1 MATSD
6 AIIIGEDWISEH
18 YFTTDAKSESF
29 QSEAVKL
36 RKTWDEAK
44 AEGHATVRSRFLEA
58 RGTLET
64 AMANLAESPTA
75 VTGIYTTLRRVLG
88 YEGGTSS
95 VDRTGPVLAI
105 RDAWATEGAGLFLIE
120 AKPVD
125 TIDDLL
131 QKDADSLLV
140 PFHLD
145 DKTTLTSAARTLSA
159 LFLQEGSPKL
169 IVILAG
175 RWALLAERERWAE
188 GRYAAIDLQLVCE
201 RKDDKKGGEIDRAL
215 AMLGAESVVP
225 GADGVLWWTTIFE
238 QSVKHTVGVS
248 QDLREGIRL
257 SIELIANDV
266 LVRRVAQGLP
276 LDDID
281 GQVLAKQSLRFLY
294 RILFLLFAEASP
306 ELGVLPVGAGDYEK
320 GYGLDR
326 LRELTLVELASTQA
340 RSGTHLYQ
348 SLARLFHFV
357 DEGHMPASDSHGS
370 DATTDSAL
378 ASTDVPGLH
387 FDSLKADLFLPKATT
402 YINEVGLGNEAVQNV
417 LRHLL
422 LSKEVKGRDRGFIS
436 YSELG
441 INQLGAVY
449 EGLMSYTGFFAES
462 DMYEVAKDGDASKGS
477 WVVPVDRSGSIAK
490 KDFVT
495 TKNADTDESTPVL
508 HSKGTFVFRL
518 AGRER
523 QQSASYY
530 TPEVLTRFV
539 VSQALE
545 ELLDQND
552 TVTAADEILTLTM
565 CEPALGSGAFAIE
578 AVRQLAAEYLKRKQD
593 ELGERIDADE
603 YPRRLQEV
611 KAYLALHQVY
621 GVDLNAT
628 AVELAEISL
637 WLDTMLKGLNAPW
650 FGLHLRRGNSLIG
663 SRRAVYS
670 TAQLNDKSWLTATP
684 TDVPLT
690 ELAENLRDGVTAR
703 ATSGKIHHFLLPST
717 GWGAVVDTKD
727 ASRLAGDAQA
737 RLKTWRAG
745 IRSKPNKTQVKLLLE
760 LSQRV
765 EVLWQFSLRRLQ
777 VAEQEIRRDVGI
789 WGAPPA
795 PRGGTVRRDQIEAA
809 LTDADGAY
817 RRLRRVMDAW
827 NALWFWPLTDEEIG
841 GVQPPTLDQW
851 IHACQGLLGRQEE
864 QKLTSTAHG
873 AVALGGGSSWG
884 ELNEAEEFDLA
895 FAGVISSSTVI
906 AANPWLT
913 VCEKLA
919 DRQGFFHW
927 ELDFAAVFAAGGFDL
942 QVGNPPWV
950 RPDWDE
956 TASLAEFDAWWALTT
971 KPDPDVYKSRRDET
985 IARVGARESILADLT
1000 VMAGTRESVSHPSRF
1015 PTLTKLR
1022 PDLYRCFMEQT
1033 WRNLSPN
1040 GIVGLLHPE
1049 THLTEEK
1056 AGFLRSVTYSR
1067 LRRHWQFFNSLLLF
1081 EIHDQISFGVHIYG
1095 RIKSDPFFLTA
1106 SSLCHPST
1114 VSGSLQHDGSG
1125 QEPGLKTPAGK
1136 WDLRSHRARIVEV
1149 DRAVLA
1155 TWHAVLESSGVPALQ
1170 TRMLFTV
1177 NRSISNVLAKMASSS
1192 KRIGAANLEFS
1203 QGWNEKTDFDRGLF
1217 VKKWGAAS
1225 SWSQVILQG
1234 PHIFVGSP
1242 RYKTPNEGT
1251 RHNQDWSSTDLEA
1264 LGTKSIPVTA
1274 YRASGET
1281 TRYDASYTHW
1291 GQDKT
1296 PARATYRVAWRN
1308 MVNTKNQ
1315 RTLISA
1321 IIPPGSAHINAVV
1334 SAASTAGSIET
1345 VLVAATLSS
1354 LLSDFWV
1361 RASQPATISRQV
1373 VNRLPHFSSHP
1384 LDNYLLLRTLRLNCM
1399 TDAYSEL
1406 YAETFCDEFLSDT
1419 WTYNVLGSPSSALG
1433 CIPRTWD
1440 ETVPLRIAEERRL
1453 ALIEIDVIVA
1463 LKLKITIDELCAVY
1477 RTQFPVQVKYDQ
1489 SVNMYD
1495 RNGRMVPKILASK
1508 YRSHSEQLAIEDFTL
1523 LNESKNVYTYELPF
1537 LHLDREADMR
1547 RAYEHF
1553 EKILARRRS

>member
-36 RKTWDEAK
+36 RKNWDEAK

-58 RGTLET
+58 RGALET

-75 VTGIYTTLRRVLG
+75 VIGIYTTLRRVLG
-88 YEGGTSS
+88 YEGGTSA

-120 AKPVD
+120 AKPAD

-131 QKDADSLLV
+131 QKDADSLLE
-140 PFHLD
+140 PFHID
-145 DKTTLTSAARTLSA
+145 DKTTLTSAARALSA
-159 LFLQEGSPKL
+159 LFLQDGSPTL
-169 IVILAG
+169 IVVLAG

-188 GRYAAIDLQLVCE
+188 GRYAAIDLQLICE

-225 GADGVLWWTTIFE
+225 GAAGVLWWTTIFE

-266 LVRRVAQGLP
+266 LVRRVEQGLP

-326 LRELTLVELASTQA
+326 LRELTLVELSSAQA

-357 DEGHMPASDSHGS
+357 DEGHTPVS
-370 DATTDSAL
+370 DAQGNDDTTDDAL
-378 ASTDVPGLH
+378 ASTDALGLH
-387 FDSLKADLFLPKATT
+387 FDSLKADLFLPKATA

-545 ELLDQND
+545 ELLDQNE

-578 AVRQLAAEYLKRKQD
+578 AVRQLAAEYLKRKQN

-670 TAQLNDKSWLTATP
+670 AAQLNDKSWLTATP
-684 TDVPLT
+684 TDVPLA
-690 ELAENLRDGVTAR
+690 ELAENLHDGVTAR
-703 ATSGKIHHFLLPST
+703 TTSGKIHHFLAPSA
-717 GWGAVVDTKD
+717 GWGAAVDAKE
-727 ASRLAGDAQA
+727 ASALAGDAQA
-737 RLKTWRAG
+737 KLKTWRASM
-745 IRSKPNKTQVKLLLE
+745 RTKPNKTQVKALVE
-760 LSQRV
+760 LSYRV

-777 VAEQEIRRDVGI
+777 VAEQEIRRDIGV
-789 WGAPPA
+789 WGAPETPS
-795 PRGGTVRRDQIEAA
+795 GGSVQRAEIEAA
-809 LTDADGAY
+809 LADADGAY
-817 RRLRRVMDAW
+817 QRLRRVMDAW
-827 NALWFWPLTDEEIG
+827 NALWFWPLTEVETG

-851 IHACQGLLGRQEE
+851 IDACQGLLGRHKE
-864 QKLTSTAHG
+864 QKVTSTAHG

-884 ELNEAEEFDLA
+884 ELNEAEEFELA
-895 FAGVISSSTVI
+895 FAGVLSTADVVT
-906 AANPWLT
+906 NHPWLD
-913 VCEKLA
+913 VCERVA

-927 ELDFAAVFAAGGFDL
+927 ELDFATVFAKGGFDL

-950 RPDWDE
+950 RPRTDVD
-956 TASLAEFDAWWALTT
+956 ALLAEGDPWWQLAL
-971 KPDPDVYKSRRDET
+971 KPSETVRAAKRAETLSLPGITELIVGGTADVTVLAAFLGATDVYPL
-985 IARVGARESILADLT
+985 LAGLQ
-1000 VMAGTRESVSHPSRF
+1000 
-1015 PTLTKLR
+1015 
-1022 PDLYRCFMEQT
+1022 PDLYRCFMVQT
-1033 WRNLSPN
+1033 WRHASAA
-1040 GIVGLLHPE
+1040 GVVGLIHPE
-1049 THLTEEK
+1049 THFTDEK
-1056 AGFLRSVTYSR
+1056 AGRIRSHAYLR
-1067 LRRHWQFFNSLLLF
+1067 LRQHWHFLNERILF
-1081 EIHDQISFGVHIYG
+1081 EIDDKAIFGIHIYG
-1095 RIKSDPFFLTA
+1095 PENESPNFAMATYIY
-1106 SSLCHPST
+1106 HPDVVT
-1114 VSGSLQHDGSG
+1114 RSLQHDGSG
-1125 QEPGLKTPAGK
+1125 QEPGLKDPDGD
-1136 WDLRSHRARIVEV
+1136 WDMRPHSDRITQVTDDVLR
-1149 DRAVLA
+1149 
-1155 TWHAVLESSGVPALQ
+1155 TWHSVLEDEKVPLRQ
-1170 TRMLFTV
+1170 TRMVYTV
-1177 NRSISNVLAKMASSS
+1177 NKETSDALGKLS
-1192 KRIGAANLEFS
+1192 KNARIGDLGLSFS
-1203 QGWNEKTDFDRGLF
+1203 AGWHEKNDRTKGF
-1217 VKKWGAAS
+1217 FESNWGPVD
-1225 SWSQVILQG
+1225 SWDDVILQG
-1234 PHIFVGSP
+1234 VHLFVGTPLYKSP
-1242 RYKTPNEGT
+1242 NKTML
-1251 RHNQDWSSTDLEA
+1251 HNQDWSATDF
-1264 LGTKSIPVTA
+1264 
-1274 YRASGET
+1274 ET
-1281 TRYDASYTHW
+1281 LQPDAMPITSYKPAGDRGKYDASYGKW
-1291 GQDKT
+1291 GAENQNSPRDF
-1296 PARATYRVAWRN
+1296 YRIAWRN
-1308 MVNTKNQ
+1308 MARNSNE
-1315 RTLISA
+1315 RSLFPA
-1321 IIPPGSAHINAVV
+1321 IIPPGATHIHGVASAGLPQGDLRTIALLAGFASSLVLDFAVRV
-1334 SAASTAGSIET
+1334 APKSTISASTIE
-1345 VLVAATLSS
+1345 
-1354 LLSDFWV
+1354 
-1361 RASQPATISRQV
+1361 
-1373 VNRLPHFSSHP
+1373 RLPWADRGDLSEM
-1384 LDNYLLLRTLRLNCM
+1384 LVLRALRLNCV
-1399 TDAYSEL
+1399 TEAYADL
-1406 YAETFCDEFLSDT
+1406 WRDT
-1419 WTYNVLGSPSSALG
+1419 YSASFTVDRWTADGLRPNRPPLGAVGPEWT
-1433 CIPRTWD
+1433 R
-1440 ETVPLRIAEERRL
+1440 EVPLRIELDRRQ
-1453 ALIEIDVIVA
+1453 ALVEIDALVA
-1463 LKLKITIDELCAVY
+1463 LMLGLDADELCTIY
-1477 RTQFPVQVKYDQ
+1477 RTQFAVLHKYERENHYD
-1489 SVNMYD
+1489 VNGRLVPNSIAADFRKRGERLSADDRTATNPAGNTNTYEFPFVANDREVDMRQAYD
-1495 RNGRMVPKILASK
+1495 R
-1508 YRSHSEQLAIEDFTL
+1508 
-1523 LNESKNVYTYELPF
+1523 
-1537 LHLDREADMR
+1537 
-1547 RAYEHF
+1547 F
-1553 EKILARRRS
+1553 EKILAERS

>member
-44 AEGHATVRSRFLEA
+44 AEGHSTVRSRFLEA
-58 RGTLET
+58 RGGLET
-64 AMANLAESPTA
+64 AMANLAESPTV
-75 VTGIYTTLRRVLG
+75 VTDIYATLRRVFG

-105 RDAWATEGAGLFLIE
+105 RDAWATEGAGLLLVE
-120 AKPVD
+120 ANPVD

-131 QKDADSLLV
+131 QKESDSLLE

-145 DKTTLTSAARTLSA
+145 DKITLTSAARTLSA
-159 LFLQEGSPKL
+159 LFLQENSPHL
-169 IVILAG
+169 IVVLAG

-225 GADGVLWWTTIFE
+225 GADGVLWWTTIFD

-326 LRELTLVELASTQA
+326 LRELTLVELSSTQA

-357 DEGHMPASDSHGS
+357 DEGHAPASDAQSNDG
-370 DATTDSAL
+370 TTDDGL
-378 ASTDVPGLH
+378 ASTDAPGLH
-387 FDSLKADLFLPKATT
+387 FDSLKADLFLPKATA
-402 YINEVGLGNEAVQNV
+402 YINEVRLGNEAVQNV

-495 TKNADTDESTPVL
+495 TKNADTDEFTPVL

-670 TAQLNDKSWLTATP
+670 AAQLNDKSWLTATP
-684 TDVPLT
+684 TDVPLS

-703 ATSGKIHHFLLPST
+703 ATSGKIHHFLAPSS
-717 GWGAVVDTKD
+717 GWGAAVDAKE
-727 ASRLAGDAQA
+727 ASALAGDAQA
-737 RLKTWRAG
+737 KLKTWRASM
-745 IRSKPNKTQVKLLLE
+745 RTKPSKTQVKALVD
-760 LSQRV
+760 LSHRV

-777 VAEQEIRRDVGI
+777 VAEQEIRRDIGV
-789 WGAPPA
+789 WGAPTTPS
-795 PRGGTVRRDQIEAA
+795 GGTVQRAEIEATLA
-809 LTDADGAY
+809 DADGAY

-827 NALWFWPLTDEEIG
+827 NALWFWPLTEAETG
-841 GVQPPTLDQW
+841 GVQPPTLDEW
-851 IHACQGLLGRQEE
+851 IAACQGLLGRHRE
-864 QKLTSTAHG
+864 QKATSTAHG

-884 ELNEAEEFDLA
+884 ELNQAEEFELA
-895 FAGVISSSTVI
+895 FAGVLSSADVV
-906 AANPWLT
+906 AAHPWLG
-913 VCEKLA
+913 VCERVA

-927 ELDFAAVFAAGGFDL
+927 ELDFAAVFAKGGFDL

-950 RPDWDE
+950 RPRSDVD
-956 TASLAEFDAWWALTT
+956 SLLAEGDPWWQLSLKPSEAVRAEKRTETLALPGMTDLVISGT
-971 KPDPDVYKSRRDET
+971 ADVAVLSTFIGAPDVYPL
-985 IARVGARESILADLT
+985 LAGLQ
-1000 VMAGTRESVSHPSRF
+1000 
-1015 PTLTKLR
+1015 
-1022 PDLYRCFMEQT
+1022 PDLYRCFIEQT
-1033 WRNLSPN
+1033 WRHSSTA
-1040 GIVGLLHPE
+1040 GVVGLIHPE
-1049 THLTEEK
+1049 THFTDAR
-1056 AGFLRSVTYSR
+1056 AGKLRAHTYLR
-1067 LRRHWQFFNSLLLF
+1067 LRQHWHFLNERILF
-1081 EIHDQISFGVHIYG
+1081 EIDDKAFFGVHIYG
-1095 RIKSDPFFLTA
+1095 PENKSPDFVMATYIY
-1106 SSLCHPST
+1106 HPEVITRSI
-1114 VSGSLQHDGSG
+1114 QHDGSG
-1125 QEPGLKTPAGK
+1125 QEPGLKDPDGK
-1136 WDLRSHRARIVEV
+1136 WDMRPHADRITHVTDDVLR
-1149 DRAVLA
+1149 
-1155 TWHAVLESSGVPALQ
+1155 TWHSVLEDDSVPLLQ
-1170 TRMLFTV
+1170 TRMVYTV
-1177 NRSISNVLAKMASSS
+1177 NKGTSDALGKLAKNP
-1192 KRIGAANLEFS
+1192 RIGDLGLSFS
-1203 QGWNEKTDFDRGLF
+1203 RGWDESIDR
-1217 VKKWGAAS
+1217 KKGFFETLWGPVE
-1225 SWSQVILQG
+1225 SWNDVILQG
-1234 PHIFVGSP
+1234 VHLFVGTPLYKSP
-1242 RYKTPNEGT
+1242 NKTML
-1251 RHNQDWSSTDLEA
+1251 HNQDWSATDFETLA
-1264 LGTKSIPVTA
+1264 PDAMPITSYKPA
-1274 YRASGET
+1274 GE
-1281 TRYDASYTHW
+1281 RRKYNASYGKW
-1291 GQDKT
+1291 GAENQHSPRDF
-1296 PARATYRVAWRN
+1296 YRVAWRR
-1308 MVNTKNQ
+1308 MAANTGE
-1315 RTLISA
+1315 RTLIA
-1321 IIPPGSAHINAVV
+1321 GIIPRGAAHVHPLSSAGTPELSGRDLA
-1334 SAASTAGSIET
+1334 T
-1345 VLVAATLSS
+1345 LVGHLSS
-1354 LLSDFWV
+1354 LVLDFAVRTSPKSDV
-1361 RASQPATISRQV
+1361 QLKTL
-1373 VNRLPHFSSHP
+1373 NRLPLSQSE
-1384 LDNYLLLRTLRLNCM
+1384 LLQDALILRTLRLNCV
-1399 TDAYSEL
+1399 TDAYGDL
-1406 YAETFCDEFLSDT
+1406 WNKVHNPAFACDKWAGGAARTDRPK
-1419 WTYNVLGSPSSALG
+1419 LGEVGPEWR
-1433 CIPRTWD
+1433 PD
-1440 ETVPLRIAEERRL
+1440 VPLRIAADRRQ
-1453 ALIEIDVIVA
+1453 ALVEIDALVA
-1463 LKLKITIDELCAVY
+1463 LMLGLDAEELCTIY
-1477 RTQFPVQVKYDQ
+1477 RTQFAVLHGYERTNLYD
-1489 SVNMYD
+1489 VHGRLVPTALAADYRKRGD
-1495 RNGRMVPKILASK
+1495 RLSLEERTATNPAGN
-1508 YRSHSEQLAIEDFTL
+1508 T
-1523 LNESKNVYTYELPF
+1523 YTYEFPF
-1537 LHLDREADMR
+1537 TSNDREVDMR
-1547 RAYEHF
+1547 QAYAHF
-1553 EKILARRRS
+1553 EKILAERS